1 MNASFQA
8 WLKIYRLNKV
18 RRQEEDD
25 LGFNEVEGMPND
37 EDLEPNMAADGVGV
51 AAPPSK
57 KPDLSVE
64 EEDELIYET
73 VEDVSIDED
82 ENSFL
87 TSEEEMAIKSRRI
100 TSEINNIKIKEEGQ
114 KPLENE
120 PADNDRYWLNLNKNT
135 ISSL

>member
-1 MNASFQA
+1 MNSSFQA

-37 EDLEPNMAADGVGV
+37 EDLEPNIVAAAADP
-51 AAPPSK
+51 AA

-73 VEDVSIDED
+73 VEDVSIDEV

-87 TSEEEMAIKSRRI
+87 TSEEEEASKSRR
-100 TSEINNIKIKEEGQ
+100 
-114 KPLENE
+114 
-120 PADNDRYWLNLNKNT
+120 
-135 ISSL
+135 

>member
-1 MNASFQA
+1 MNSSFQA

-37 EDLEPNMAADGVGV
+37 EDLEPNMAV
-51 AAPPSK
+51 AEPAA

-73 VEDVSIDED
+73 VEDVSIDEV

-87 TSEEEMAIKSRRI
+87 TSEEEEASKSRR
-100 TSEINNIKIKEEGQ
+100 
-114 KPLENE
+114 
-120 PADNDRYWLNLNKNT
+120 
-135 ISSL
+135 

>member
-1 MNASFQA
+1 MNSSFQA

-37 EDLEPNMAADGVGV
+37 EDLEPNIAADP
-51 AAPPSK
+51 AA

-73 VEDVSIDED
+73 VEDVSIDEV

-87 TSEEEMAIKSRRI
+87 TSEEEEASKSRR
-100 TSEINNIKIKEEGQ
+100 
-114 KPLENE
+114 
-120 PADNDRYWLNLNKNT
+120 
-135 ISSL
+135 

>member
-1 MNASFQA
+1 MNSSFQA

-37 EDLEPNMAADGVGV
+37 EDLEPNMAV
-51 AAPPSK
+51 AADPAA

-73 VEDVSIDED
+73 VEDVSIDEV

-87 TSEEEMAIKSRRI
+87 TSEEEEGNKSRR
-100 TSEINNIKIKEEGQ
+100 
-114 KPLENE
+114 
-120 PADNDRYWLNLNKNT
+120 
-135 ISSL
+135 